1 LVYKFLVRQ
10 IYIEELVIFGMVTP
24 IRQSVPLKGKKV
36 SKEVIRLRNVSKHY
50 PMGDSVVKAL
60 SHLEFKVFQGE
71 FVAIMGPS
79 GSGKST
85 AMNLVGSLDMPTF
98 GNIYLDDKDISEFS
112 ESDLAQLRGKKI
124 GFIFQSFNLIP
135 NLTVRENV
143 MLPMM
148 FQGEDIDV
156 RREKAAELLKLV
168 ELSDRMDHYPGE
180 ISGGQMQRVAIARSL
195 ANDPEV
201 ILADEPTGNLD
212 TKTGAIVME
221 FLEKLNKKGKTVI
234 MVTHDP
240 ELAEEY
246 ADVIYWLRDGI
257 LEKVT
262 KKCGKRFMDVTRKK
276 KKEAR
281 EKTVIKATVETT
293 KKRKGGK

>member
-1 LVYKFLVRQ
+1 
-10 IYIEELVIFGMVTP
+10 MV
-24 IRQSVPLKGKKV
+24 KAK
-36 SKEVIRLRNVSKHY
+36 KEVIRLRNVSKHY

-60 SHLEFKVFQGE
+60 AHLELKVYDGE

-85 AMNLVGSLDMPTF
+85 AMNLVGSLDMPTY
-98 GNIYLDDKDISEFS
+98 GNIFLDNKDIGEFS
-112 ESDLAQLRGKKI
+112 ESDLAQLRGQKI

-148 FQGEDIDV
+148 FQGEDIEV
-156 RREKAAELLKLV
+156 RKEKAAELLRLV
-168 ELSDRMDHYPGE
+168 ELGDRMDHYPGE

-240 ELAEEY
+240 ELAEDY
-246 ADVIYWLRDGI
+246 ADVIYWLRDGV
-257 LEKVT
+257 LERVT
-262 KKCGKRFMDVTRKK
+262 KKAGKKFIDVTKKAKREAVKKVRRKG
-276 KKEAR
+276 
-281 EKTVIKATVETT
+281 
-293 KKRKGGK
+293 KGGK